1 MGRMIDGLVH
11 DCATRGLVPATVGA
25 HTLRHTFATRYLA
38 AHPDDLVS
46 LATLLGHSSLNTTRI
61 YVQPTA
67 EQLGERVEGLDLNAF
82 AE

>member
-11 DCATRGLVPATVGA
+11 DCATRGLVPAAAGA
-25 HTLRHTFATRYLA
+25 HILRHTFATRYLA

-67 EQLGERVEGLDLNAF
+67 EQLVERVEGLALNA
-82 AE
+82 